1 LVIVKNEKDKLI
13 VELGQN
19 IKKIRL
25 SKNLTQLELSIDSG
39 VPLSQIGA
47 IESGKINTTVKTLIK
62 ISESLDLNVKDL
74 FTF

>member
-1 LVIVKNEKDKLI
+1 VKDTTIKSIN
-13 VELGQN
+13 ELGL
-19 IKKIRL
+19 KIREIRI

-62 ISESLDLNVKDL
+62 LSISLNVKVKDF

>member
-1 LVIVKNEKDKLI
+1 MKNEKDKLI

-19 IKKIRL
+19 IKNIRL

>member
-1 LVIVKNEKDKLI
+1 VKNEKDKLI

-47 IESGKINTTVKTLIK
+47 IESGKINTTVRTLIK

>member
-1 LVIVKNEKDKLI
+1 VKNEKDKLI

-19 IKKIRL
+19 IKNIRL

>member
-1 LVIVKNEKDKLI
+1 MVIVKNEKDKLI

>member
-1 LVIVKNEKDKLI
+1 MKNEKDKLI

>member
-1 LVIVKNEKDKLI
+1 MKDTTIKSI
-13 VELGQN
+13 NELGL
-19 IKKIRL
+19 KIREIRI

-62 ISESLDLNVKDL
+62 LSISLNVKVKDF

>member
-1 LVIVKNEKDKLI
+1 MKNEKDKLI
-13 VELGQN
+13 IELGQN

-25 SKNLTQLELSIDSG
+25 SKNLTHLELSIDSG

-47 IESGKINTTVKTLIK
+47 IESGKINTTVRTLIK

>member
-1 LVIVKNEKDKLI
+1 MKNEKDKLI

-47 IESGKINTTVKTLIK
+47 IESGKINTTVRTLIK

>member
-1 LVIVKNEKDKLI
+1 MKDTTNKSI
-13 VELGQN
+13 IELGL
-19 IKKIRL
+19 KIREIRI

-62 ISESLDLNVKDL
+62 LSVSLNVKVKDF

>member
-1 LVIVKNEKDKLI
+1 VKNEKDKLI
-13 VELGQN
+13 VELGLN
-19 IKKIRL
+19 IRKLRL

-47 IESGKINTTVKTLIK
+47 IESGKINTTVRTLIK

>member
-1 LVIVKNEKDKLI
+1 MKNEKDKLI

-47 IESGKINTTVKTLIK
+47 IESGKINTTVRTLIK
-62 ISESLDLNVKDL
+62 ISE
-74 FTF
+74 

>member
-1 LVIVKNEKDKLI
+1 MKNEKDKLI
-13 VELGQN
+13 IELGQN

-47 IESGKINTTVKTLIK
+47 IESGKINTTVRTLIK

>member
-1 LVIVKNEKDKLI
+1 MKNEKDKLI
-13 VELGQN
+13 VELGLN
-19 IKKIRL
+19 IRKLRL

-47 IESGKINTTVKTLIK
+47 IESGKINTTVRTLIK